1 MLQDRQCYSRLLE
14 LLVNVWAYH
23 SARRIVYVNPESGAM
38 QEQHRLKKRRGQ
50 MWIGWFS
57 YTTLKGIDE
66 DLAEEADS
74 DHPDRRWLWPST
86 GEIVWQGVYERE
98 RNMRQQQKERRKQHS
113 RDKIQR
119 IKKRARQKTLAK
131 YIKPPPDEADH
142 LNTTTVR

>member
-1 MLQDRQCYSRLLE
+1 
-14 LLVNVWAYH
+14 
-23 SARRIVYVNPESGAM
+23 
-38 QEQHRLKKRRGQ
+38 

-131 YIKPPPDEADH
+131 YIKPPPDEADR